1 MNNPTSLLPAVP
13 PQMPQVKPNAFLRWL
28 ARCTLRM
35 GGWKVTGTLPDIP
48 RLVFIIAPHSS
59 NWDGLW
65 GMAAKIALGMKVKVL
80 GKASLFWWP
89 LGPLLHRLGVI
100 PLDRSSPQGTVGQA
114 VDLLR
119 NNEKMW
125 FAITPEGTRKAVK
138 DWKAGFLKIAR
149 MADVPIPPRIST
161 TRKRPSASARCSRPA
176 AMTPPTW
183 PPSASSTG
191 PGSARPA
198 VRSEPATGRRIDATS
213 GTCRASAT
221 GVGWRAGIPY
231 RLPKECFTC
240 RVP

>member
-1 MNNPTSLLPAVP
+1 MNNPTPLLPAVP

-89 LGPLLHRLGVI
+89 LGPLLHKLGVI

-125 FAITPEGTRKAVK
+125 FAIPRGHPKGGEGVEGRLPEDRPDGRRADPGRLFPLPGK
-138 DWKAGFLKIAR
+138 DHR
-149 MADVPIPPRIST
+149 H
-161 TRKRPSASARCSRPA
+161 
-176 AMTPPTW
+176 
-183 PPSASSTG
+183 
-191 PGSARPA
+191 RPA
-198 VRSEPATGRRIDATS
+198 VPADRRRCCRHGRHPR
-213 GTCRASAT
+213 
-221 GVGWRAGIPY
+221 V
-231 RLPKECFTC
+231 LPAVD
-240 RVP
+240 RQDPRHGLSRPQAVA

>member
-1 MNNPTSLLPAVP
+1 MNNPTPLLPAVP
-13 PQMPQVKPNAFLRWL
+13 PNMPQVKPNAFLRWL
-28 ARCTLRM
+28 ARCTLRL

-100 PLDRSSPQGTVGQA
+100 PLDRSAPQGTVGQA

-149 MADVPIPPRIST
+149 MADVPVL
-161 TRKRPSASARCSRPA
+161 A
-176 AMTPPTW
+176 AYFHYPEKTIGI
-183 PPSASSTG
+183 G
-191 PGSARPA
+191 P
-198 VRSEPATGRRIDATS
+198 
-213 GTCRASAT
+213 
-221 GVGWRAGIPY
+221 
-231 RLPKECFTC
+231 LF
-240 RVP
+240 

>member
-1 MNNPTSLLPAVP
+1 M
-13 PQMPQVKPNAFLRWL
+13 
-28 ARCTLRM
+28 
-35 GGWKVTGTLPDIP
+35 
-48 RLVFIIAPHSS
+48 FIIAPHSS

-89 LGPLLHRLGVI
+89 LGPLLHKLGVI

-138 DWKAGFLKIAR
+138 EWKAGFLKIAR
-149 MADVPIPPRIST
+149 MADVPILAAYFHYPEKTIGIGPLFQPTGDDAADMAAIREFYRPWIGK
-161 TRKRPSASARCSRPA
+161 TRA
-176 AMTPPTW
+176 
-183 PPSASSTG
+183 
-191 PGSARPA
+191 
-198 VRSEPATGRRIDATS
+198 RSEPAAGRRIDATS

-231 RLPKECFTC
+231 RLPKERFTC

>member
-1 MNNPTSLLPAVP
+1 LNNPTSLLPAVP

-89 LGPLLHRLGVI
+89 LGPLLHKLGVI

-149 MADVPIPPRIST
+149 MADVPILAAYFHYPEKTIGIG
-161 TRKRPSASARCSRPA
+161 RCSR
-176 AMTPPTW
+176 
-183 PPSASSTG
+183 
-191 PGSARPA
+191 RPA
-198 VRSEPATGRRIDATS
+198 TMCRHGRHPRVLPAVDRQDPRHGLSRRPPHRRHVRHMPGERDRSRVE
-213 GTCRASAT
+213 
-221 GVGWRAGIPY
+221 GWYPY
-231 RLPKECFTC
+231 RLPKERFTC

>member
-89 LGPLLHRLGVI
+89 LGPLLHKLGVI

-119 NNEKMW
+119 
-125 FAITPEGTRKAVK
+125 
-138 DWKAGFLKIAR
+138 KAG
-149 MADVPIPPRIST
+149 MA
-161 TRKRPSASARCSRPA
+161 KA
-176 AMTPPTW
+176 AKK
-183 PPSASSTG
+183 A
-191 PGSARPA
+191 
-198 VRSEPATGRRIDATS
+198 GR
-213 GTCRASAT
+213 SAT
-221 GVGWRAGIPY
+221 EGIVCSLVEDGLGVLVEVLCETDFVAKTDRF
-231 RLPKECFTC
+231 KEYASGLAEKVAREYDTDGDLSEAVAAAEKDTLTALIGVIGENMQIR
-240 RVP
+240 RVHRWQTGGKVASYLHMGGRSVS

>member
-1 MNNPTSLLPAVP
+1 M
-13 PQMPQVKPNAFLRWL
+13 
-28 ARCTLRM
+28 
-35 GGWKVTGTLPDIP
+35 TGTLPDIP

-125 FAITPEGTRKAVK
+125 FAITPRAP
-138 DWKAGFLKIAR
+138 AR
-149 MADVPIPPRIST
+149 R
-161 TRKRPSASARCSRPA
+161 
-176 AMTPPTW
+176 
-183 PPSASSTG
+183 
-191 PGSARPA
+191 
-198 VRSEPATGRRIDATS
+198 
-213 GTCRASAT
+213 
-221 GVGWRAGIPY
+221 
-231 RLPKECFTC
+231 
-240 RVP
+240 